1 MNNSSPL
8 SDAIILDRVEN
19 YDASKLNCYAFR
31 RGTDS
36 VDGHLLAVGNMVSG
50 FPFEVEGVTFHNSEC
65 AYIAGMFS
73 DDTPRHAELQ
83 RALREETNGFMA
95 KKRIRRLNEDAKRA
109 DWENFNIQ
117 WMLYCVWCKV
127 AGNADFRDM
136 LLAIPPEAVII
147 EDSTFQNGATA
158 AIRGTKNLRHREL
171 TNAFKRTLKAE
182 GRSRSHIKAACDER
196 RLGEWRRRGVFVGK
210 NLMGKILMLC
220 RDAAIEGRAP
230 DIDLNLLRSK
240 RIHILGRRLTLR
252 DFS

>member
-1 MNNSSPL
+1 MNNSSTL
-8 SDAIILDRVEN
+8 SDAFILDRVEN

-136 LLAIPPEAVII
+136 LLAFPREAVII

-158 AIRGTKNLRHREL
+158 AIWGTKNLRHREL

-196 RLGEWRRRGVFVGK
+196 RLGEWRRREVFGGK
-210 NLMGKILMLC
+210 NLMRKILMLC